1 MTAALPSWLQ
11 RGVADLFPAGDA
23 DPDQALAARLA
34 EAEAAGR
41 PLRIKLGIDPT
52 GADIHLG
59 HSILFRKLRAFQDAG
74 HTAVLIIG
82 DFTARIGDPT
92 GKSATRVQ
100 LSAAEVEANADTYL
114 VQLGLGQD
122 PERALLDFH
131 TPGRLEVR
139 RNSEW
144 LAGLDLPQVIDL
156 LGTSTVGQMLA
167 KEDFA
172 NRYGS
177 GTPISLHEFL
187 YPLLQ
192 GYDSVQVQADVE
204 LGGTD
209 QKFNV
214 AMGRDLQRHFGQRPQ
229 FGLLLPILPGLDGVQ
244 KMSKSLGNT
253 VGLAE
258 LPLDMYS
265 KLEKVP
271 DAVVNDYLTLLTDLD
286 LATLPENPR
295 ERQKAMALEITR
307 QCHGEE
313 AAREAQATAGR
324 VVFVPGVNLSMDLS
338 LTAGQASG
346 LEAEGEA
353 IIPTLSL
360 APVNFPAKAFYLL
373 SAVGL
378 CASSSEARRQ
388 IQGGGVR
395 LDGQKLADPNQ
406 EFSDAAQLEGKVLQ
420 LGKKVFRRMVGGTTV
435 SAAEG

>member
-1 MTAALPSWLQ
+1 MAKGEWGLPQWLQ
-11 RGVADLFPAGDA
+11 RGVADLFPTGTEASDA
-23 DPDQALAARLA
+23 DQQLAARLA
-34 EAEAAGR
+34 EAEQQGR

-52 GADIHLG
+52 GSDIHLG

-100 LSAAEVEANADTYL
+100 LTAEQVEANARTYL
-114 VQLGLGQD
+114 QQLGQGQD
-122 PERALLDFH
+122 PAHALLDFE

-144 LAGLDLPQVIDL
+144 LASLDLPKVIEL
-156 LGTSTVGQMLA
+156 LGISTVGQMLA

-192 GYDSVQVQADVE
+192 GYDSVAVQADLE

-214 AMGRDLQRHFGQRPQ
+214 AMGRDLQRHFGQRTQ
-229 FGLLLPILPGLDGVQ
+229 FGMLLPILPGLDGVQ

-253 VGLAE
+253 VGLIE
-258 LPLDMYS
+258 DPLSMYS

-271 DAVVNDYLTLLTDLD
+271 DAAVEEYLTLLTDLD
-286 LATLPENPR
+286 LEALPANPR
-295 ERQKAMALEITR
+295 ERQKAMAVEVTR
-307 QCHGEE
+307 QRHGES
-313 AAREAQATAGR
+313 AAQQAQADAGKL
-324 VVFVPGVNLSMDLS
+324 VG
-338 LTAGQASG
+338 GASG
-346 LEAEGEA
+346 SGVADADVPEA
-353 IIPTLSL
+353 SL
-360 APVNFPAKAFYLL
+360 AAVNFPAKAFYLL
-373 SAVGL
+373 SAVGV

-388 IQGGGVR
+388 IQGGGVK
-395 LDGQKLADPNQ
+395 LDGEKLSDPNQ
-406 EFSDAAQLEGKVLQ
+406 EFAGPDQLVGKVLQ
-420 LGKKVFRRMVGGTTV
+420 LGKKTFRRLVAG
-435 SAAEG
+435 

>member
-1 MTAALPSWLQ
+1 
-11 RGVADLFPAGDA
+11 VADLFPAGTAECAATDA
-23 DPDQALAARLA
+23 DQQLAARLA
-34 EAEAAGR
+34 EADREGR
-41 PLRIKLGIDPT
+41 PLRVKLGIDPT
-52 GADIHLG
+52 GSDIHLG

-100 LSAAEVEANADTYL
+100 LSAEAVEANAATYL
-114 VQLGLGQD
+114 QQLGQGQD
-122 PERALLDFH
+122 PERALLDFT

-144 LAGLDLPQVIDL
+144 LAGLDLPQVIEL
-156 LGTSTVGQMLA
+156 LGISTVGQMLA

-192 GYDSVQVQADVE
+192 GYDSVAIRADLE

-214 AMGRDLQRHFGQRPQ
+214 AMGRDLQRHFGQRTQ
-229 FGLLLPILPGLDGVQ
+229 FGMLLPILPGLDGVQ

-253 VGLAE
+253 VGLSE
-258 LPLDMYS
+258 DPLSMYS

-271 DAVVNDYLTLLTDLD
+271 DAVVEEYLTLLTDLD
-286 LATLPENPR
+286 LAALPENPR
-295 ERQKAMALEITR
+295 ERQKAMALEVTR
-307 QCHGEE
+307 QRHGVE
-313 AAREAQATAGR
+313 AAQQAQADAARLVG
-324 VVFVPGVNLSMDLS
+324 G
-338 LTAGQASG
+338 ASG
-346 LEAEGEA
+346 SGAADAEVPEA
-353 IIPTLSL
+353 SL
-360 APVNFPAKAFYLL
+360 AAVNFPAKAFYLL
-373 SAVGL
+373 SAVGI

-388 IQGGGVR
+388 IQGGGVK
-395 LDGQKLADPNQ
+395 LDGEKLADPNQ
-406 EFSDAAQLEGKVLQ
+406 EFADAAALQGKVLQ
-420 LGKKVFRRMVGGTTV
+420 LGKKTFRRLVTG
-435 SAAEG
+435 

>member
-1 MTAALPSWLQ
+1 MAQADGSLPQGLE
-11 RGVADLFPAGDA
+11 RGVADLFPTGELCGAASDGDQQLA
-23 DPDQALAARLA
+23 SRIGQAQI
-34 EAEAAGR
+34 AGR
-41 PLRIKLGIDPT
+41 PLRVKLGIDPT
-52 GADIHLG
+52 GTDIHLG

-100 LSAAEVEANADTYL
+100 LSAEAVEANARTYL
-114 VQLGLGQD
+114 AQLGEGLPKDQ
-122 PERALLDFH
+122 ALLDFE

-144 LAGLDLPQVIDL
+144 LADLALPEVIEL
-156 LGTSTVGQMLA
+156 LGVSTVGQMLA

-192 GYDSVQVQADVE
+192 GYDSHAIQADLE

-229 FGLLLPILPGLDGVQ
+229 FGMLLPILPGLDGVQ

-258 LPLDMYS
+258 DPLSMYS

-271 DAVVNDYLTLLTDLD
+271 DAVVDTYLTLLTDLD
-286 LATLPENPR
+286 LAALPANPR
-295 ERQKAMALEITR
+295 ERQKAMALEVTR
-307 QCHGEE
+307 QRHGS
-313 AAREAQATAGR
+313 AAAQQAQLDAATLVGGAAGSGAADAE
-324 VVFVPGVNLSMDLS
+324 VP
-338 LTAGQASG
+338 AA
-346 LEAEGEA
+346 
-353 IIPTLSL
+353 SL
-360 APVNFPAKAFYLL
+360 AQVNFPAKAFYLL
-373 SAVGL
+373 AAVGI
-378 CASSSEARRQ
+378 CASSSDARRQ
-388 IQGGGVR
+388 IQGGGVK
-395 LDGQKLADPNQ
+395 LDGAKLADPNQ
-406 EFSDAAQLEGKVLQ
+406 EFADASALEGKVLQ
-420 LGKKVFRRMVGGTTV
+420 LGKKTFRRLV
-435 SAAEG
+435 A

>member
-1 MTAALPSWLQ
+1 MAQADWSLPQGLE
-11 RGVADLFPAGDA
+11 RGVADLFPTGELCGAASDGD
-23 DPDQALAARLA
+23 QQLAARIG
-34 EAEAAGR
+34 EARKAGR
-41 PLRIKLGIDPT
+41 PLRVKLGIDPT
-52 GADIHLG
+52 GTDIHLG

-100 LSAAEVEANADTYL
+100 LSAEAVEANARTYL
-114 VQLGLGQD
+114 AQLGEGRPKDQ
-122 PERALLDFH
+122 ALLDFE

-144 LAGLDLPQVIDL
+144 LAGLALPEVIEL
-156 LGTSTVGQMLA
+156 LGVSTVGQMLA

-192 GYDSVQVQADVE
+192 GYDSHAIQADLE

-229 FGLLLPILPGLDGVQ
+229 FGMLLPILPGLDGVQ

-258 LPLDMYS
+258 DPLSMYS

-271 DAVVNDYLTLLTDLD
+271 DALVDAYLTLLTDLD
-286 LATLPENPR
+286 LAALPANPR
-295 ERQKAMALEITR
+295 ERQKAMALEVTR
-307 QCHGEE
+307 QRHGL
-313 AAREAQATAGR
+313 AAAQQAQLDAATLVGGAAGSGAADAE
-324 VVFVPGVNLSMDLS
+324 VP
-338 LTAGQASG
+338 AA
-346 LEAEGEA
+346 
-353 IIPTLSL
+353 SL
-360 APVNFPAKAFYLL
+360 AQVNFPAKAFYLL
-373 SAVGL
+373 AAVGI
-378 CASSSEARRQ
+378 CASSSDARRQ
-388 IQGGGVR
+388 IQGGGVK
-395 LDGQKLADPNQ
+395 LDGAKLADPNQ
-406 EFSDAAQLEGKVLQ
+406 EFADASLLEGKVLQ
-420 LGKKVFRRMVGGTTV
+420 LGKKTFRRLV
-435 SAAEG
+435 A

>member
-1 MTAALPSWLQ
+1 MPPALQ
-11 RGVADLFPAGDA
+11 RGVADLFPFGSE
-23 DPDQALAARLA
+23 PDQQLAARL
-34 EAEAAGR
+34 EAAQRAGR

-52 GADIHLG
+52 GSDIHLG

-122 PERALLDFH
+122 PAHALLDFE

-144 LAGLDLPQVIDL
+144 LTGLDLPQVIEL

-192 GYDSVQVQADVE
+192 GYDSVQVRSDVE

-229 FGLLLPILPGLDGVQ
+229 FGMLLPILPGLDGVQ

-253 VGLAE
+253 VGLRDD
-258 LPLDMYS
+258 PLSMYS

-271 DAVVNDYLTLLTDLD
+271 DGVVNDYLTLLTDLD
-286 LATLPENPR
+286 LAALPDHPR
-295 ERQKAMALEITR
+295 ERQRAMALAVTASR
-307 QCHGEE
+307 HGEV
-313 AAREAQATAGR
+313 AARRAQLDAAMLVGGATAIAEE
-324 VVFVPGVNLSMDLS
+324 VPEV
-338 LTAGQASG
+338 
-346 LEAEGEA
+346 
-353 IIPTLSL
+353 SL
-360 APVNFPAKAFYLL
+360 AAVNFPAKAFYLL

-388 IQGGGVR
+388 IQGGGVK
-395 LDGQKLADPNQ
+395 LDGEKLSDPNQ
-406 EFSDAAQLEGKVLQ
+406 EFAAPGQLAGKVLQ
-420 LGKKVFRRMVGGTTV
+420 LGKKTFRRLVQP
-435 SAAEG
+435 

>member
-1 MTAALPSWLQ
+1 MADPTPASPARAGRADVDLPPWLS
-11 RGVADLFPAGDA
+11 RGIADLFPMGISLGSSVDA
-23 DPDQALAARLA
+23 NPSRNVADQTLAARLA
-34 EAEAAGR
+34 EAERQGR
-41 PLRIKLGIDPT
+41 PLRVKLGIDPT
-52 GADIHLG
+52 GSDIHLG
-59 HSILFRKLRAFQDAG
+59 HAILFRKLRAFQDAG

-100 LSAAEVEANADTYL
+100 LSAEAVEANAATYL
-114 VQLGLGQD
+114 AQLGQGQD
-122 PERALLDFH
+122 PARALLDFE

-144 LAGLDLPQVIDL
+144 LAGMDLPAVIDL

-192 GYDSVQVQADVE
+192 GYDSVAIRADLE

-214 AMGRDLQRHFGQRPQ
+214 AMGRDLQRHHGQPPQ
-229 FGLLLPILPGLDGVQ
+229 FGMLLPILPGLDGVQ

-258 LPLDMYS
+258 DPLDMYS

-286 LATLPENPR
+286 LADLPVNPR

-307 QCHGEE
+307 QRHGPAAAEQAQAD
-313 AAREAQATAGR
+313 AARLVAGGESGATAE
-324 VVFVPGVNLSMDLS
+324 VP
-338 LTAGQASG
+338 
-346 LEAEGEA
+346 EA
-353 IIPTLSL
+353 SL
-360 APVNFPAKAFYLL
+360 AAVNFPAKAFYLIG
-373 SAVGL
+373 AVGL
-378 CASSSEARRQ
+378 GISSSEAKRK
-388 IQGGGVR
+388 IQDGGVR
-395 LDGQKLADPNQ
+395 LDGEKISDPNQ
-406 EFSDAAQLEGKVLQ
+406 LFTSPQELTGKVLQ
-420 LGKKVFRRMVGGTTV
+420 IGKKTFRRLML
-435 SAAEG
+435 

>member
-1 MTAALPSWLQ
+1 MAKGAWGLPQWIE
-11 RGVADLFPAGDA
+11 RGVADLFPAGTA
-23 DPDQALAARLA
+23 EGAAMDPDQQLAARLA
-34 EAEAAGR
+34 EAERDGR

-52 GADIHLG
+52 GSDIHLG

-100 LSAAEVEANADTYL
+100 LSAEQVEANAATYL
-114 VQLGLGQD
+114 AQLGQGQD
-122 PERALLDFH
+122 PARALLDFE

-144 LAGLDLPQVIDL
+144 LAGLDLPKVIEL
-156 LGTSTVGQMLA
+156 LGISTVGQMLA

-192 GYDSVQVQADVE
+192 GYDSVAIQADLE

-214 AMGRDLQRHFGQRPQ
+214 AMGRDLQRHFGQRTQ
-229 FGLLLPILPGLDGVQ
+229 FGMLLPILPGLDGVQ

-253 VGLAE
+253 VGLSE
-258 LPLDMYS
+258 DPLSMYS

-271 DAVVNDYLTLLTDLD
+271 DAVVDEYLTLLTDLD
-286 LATLPENPR
+286 LEALPANPR

-307 QCHGEE
+307 QRHGE
-313 AAREAQATAGR
+313 AASQQAQADAGKL
-324 VVFVPGVNLSMDLS
+324 VG
-338 LTAGQASG
+338 GASG
-346 LEAEGEA
+346 SGAADAEVPEA
-353 IIPTLSL
+353 SL
-360 APVNFPAKAFYLL
+360 AEVNFPAKAFYLL
-373 SAVGL
+373 SAVGI

-388 IQGGGVR
+388 IQGGGVK
-395 LDGQKLADPNQ
+395 LDGEKLSDPNQ
-406 EFSDAAQLEGKVLQ
+406 EFAGPDQLAGKVLQ
-420 LGKKVFRRMVGGTTV
+420 LGKKTFRRLVAG
-435 SAAEG
+435 

>member
-1 MTAALPSWLQ
+1 MAQADWSLPQGLE
-11 RGVADLFPAGDA
+11 RGVTDLFPNGELAGAASDG
-23 DPDQALAARLA
+23 DQQLAARIG
-34 EAEAAGR
+34 EAQHAGR
-41 PLRIKLGIDPT
+41 PLRVKLGIDPT
-52 GADIHLG
+52 GTDIHLG

-100 LSAAEVEANADTYL
+100 LSAEAVEANARTYL
-114 VQLGLGQD
+114 AQLGEGLPKDQ
-122 PERALLDFH
+122 ALLDFE

-144 LAGLDLPQVIDL
+144 LAGLALPEVIEL
-156 LGTSTVGQMLA
+156 LGVSTVGQMLA

-192 GYDSVQVQADVE
+192 GYDSHAIEADLE

-229 FGLLLPILPGLDGVQ
+229 FGMLLPILPGLDGVQ
-244 KMSKSLGNT
+244 KMSKSLANT

-258 LPLDMYS
+258 DPLSMYS

-271 DAVVNDYLTLLTDLD
+271 DAVVDAYLTLLTDLD
-286 LATLPENPR
+286 LVALPANPR
-295 ERQKAMALEITR
+295 ERQKAMALEVTR
-307 QCHGEE
+307 QRHGL
-313 AAREAQATAGR
+313 AAAMQAQLDAATLVGGAAGTGSADAE
-324 VVFVPGVNLSMDLS
+324 VPAASM
-338 LTAGQASG
+338 AQ
-346 LEAEGEA
+346 
-353 IIPTLSL
+353 
-360 APVNFPAKAFYLL
+360 VNFPAKAFYLL
-373 SAVGL
+373 AAVGL
-378 CASSSEARRQ
+378 CASSSDARRQ
-388 IQGGGVR
+388 IQGGGVK
-395 LDGQKLADPNQ
+395 LDGVKLADPNQ
-406 EFSDAAQLEGKVLQ
+406 EFAAASALEGKVLQ
-420 LGKKVFRRMVGGTTV
+420 LGKKTFRRLL
-435 SAAEG
+435 A

>member
-1 MTAALPSWLQ
+1 MAEFDGGLPKGLQ
-11 RGVADLFPAGDA
+11 RGVTDLFPSAPLQGSSGLDA
-23 DPDQALAARLA
+23 APDPDQQLAARLGQA
-34 EAEAAGR
+34 ERDGR

-52 GADIHLG
+52 GSDIHLG
-59 HSILFRKLRAFQDAG
+59 HSILFRKLRAFQDGG

-122 PERALLDFH
+122 PAHALLDFE

-144 LAGLDLPQVIDL
+144 LAGLNLPEVIEL

-229 FGLLLPILPGLDGVQ
+229 FGMLLPILTGLDGVQ
-244 KMSKSLGNT
+244 KMSKSLGNI
-253 VGLAE
+253 VGLRE
-258 LPLDMYS
+258 DPLSMYS

-286 LATLPENPR
+286 LAALPASPR
-295 ERQKAMALEITR
+295 ERQQAMALAVTASR
-307 QCHGEE
+307 HGEA
-313 AAREAQATAGR
+313 AARRAQLDAAMLVGGASAVAEEVPEA
-324 VVFVPGVNLSMDLS
+324 
-338 LTAGQASG
+338 
-346 LEAEGEA
+346 
-353 IIPTLSL
+353 SL
-360 APVNFPAKAFYLL
+360 AAVNFPARAFYLL

-395 LDGQKLADPNQ
+395 LEGEKLSDPNQ
-406 EFSDAAQLEGKVLQ
+406 EFGGPEELAGKVLQ
-420 LGKKVFRRMVGGTTV
+420 LGRKTFRRLVQP
-435 SAAEG
+435 

>member
-1 MTAALPSWLQ
+1 MGDGARNAGQSGATAGSLPPWLQ
-11 RGVADLFPAGDA
+11 RGIADLFPQGAGA
-23 DPDQALAARLA
+23 EAAVDPDQQLAARLS
-34 EAEAAGR
+34 EAEALGR

-52 GADIHLG
+52 GSDIHLG

-100 LSAAEVEANADTYL
+100 LSAAEVEANAETYL

-122 PERALLDFH
+122 PARALLDFE

-144 LAGLDLPQVIDL
+144 LAGMDLPAVIDL

-192 GYDSVQVQADVE
+192 GYDSVAIQADVE

-214 AMGRDLQRHFGQRPQ
+214 AMGRDLQRHHGQRPQ

-258 LPLDMYS
+258 DALSMYS

-286 LATLPENPR
+286 LAALPANPR
-295 ERQKAMALEITR
+295 ERQKAMALTITMAR
-307 QCHGEE
+307 HGDTAALQAQADAANLVAGAAGRE
-313 AAREAQATAGR
+313 AAAAEVPEA
-324 VVFVPGVNLSMDLS
+324 
-338 LTAGQASG
+338 
-346 LEAEGEA
+346 
-353 IIPTLSL
+353 SL
-360 APVNFPAKAFYLL
+360 AAVNFPAKAYYLL
-373 SAVGL
+373 AAVGI

-388 IQGGGVR
+388 IQGGGVK
-395 LDGQKLADPNQ
+395 LDGQKLTDPNQ
-406 EFSDAAQLEGKVLQ
+406 EFTGAGGLEGKVLQ
-420 LGKKVFRRMVGGTTV
+420 LGKKTFRRLVAG
-435 SAAEG
+435 

>member
-1 MTAALPSWLQ
+1 MAKGEWGLPQWLE
-11 RGVADLFPAGDA
+11 RGVADLFPTGTEASDA
-23 DPDQALAARLA
+23 DQQLAARLA
-34 EAEAAGR
+34 EAEQAGR

-52 GADIHLG
+52 GSDIHLG

-100 LSAAEVEANADTYL
+100 LTAEQVEANARTYL
-114 VQLGLGQD
+114 QQLGQGQD
-122 PERALLDFH
+122 PAHALLDFE

-144 LAGLDLPQVIDL
+144 LASLDLPKVIEL
-156 LGTSTVGQMLA
+156 LGISTVGQMLA

-192 GYDSVQVQADVE
+192 GYDSVAVQADLE

-214 AMGRDLQRHFGQRPQ
+214 AMGRDLQRHFGQRTQ
-229 FGLLLPILPGLDGVQ
+229 FGMLLPILAGLDGVQ

-258 LPLDMYS
+258 DPLSMYS

-271 DAVVNDYLTLLTDLD
+271 DAAVEEYLTLLTNLD
-286 LATLPENPR
+286 LASLPDNPR
-295 ERQKAMALEITR
+295 ERQKAMALEVTR
-307 QCHGEE
+307 QRHGQ
-313 AAREAQATAGR
+313 AAADQAQADAGKL
-324 VVFVPGVNLSMDLS
+324 VGGAKGSGAADAEVP
-338 LTAGQASG
+338 
-346 LEAEGEA
+346 EA
-353 IIPTLSL
+353 SL
-360 APVNFPAKAFYLL
+360 ADVNFPAKAFYLL
-373 SAVGL
+373 SAVGI

-388 IQGGGVR
+388 IQGGGVK
-395 LDGQKLADPNQ
+395 LDGEKLADPNQ
-406 EFSDAAQLEGKVLQ
+406 EFAGPDQLAGKVLQ
-420 LGKKVFRRMVGGTTV
+420 LGKKTFRRLVAG
-435 SAAEG
+435 

>member
-1 MTAALPSWLQ
+1 MAQADWSLPQDLA
-11 RGVADLFPAGDA
+11 RGVADLFPMGELSGASSDGD
-23 DPDQALAARLA
+23 QQLAARIDA
-34 EAEAAGR
+34 AQTAGR
-41 PLRIKLGIDPT
+41 PLRVKLGIDPT
-52 GADIHLG
+52 GTDIHLG

-100 LSAAEVEANADTYL
+100 LSAEAVEANARTYL
-114 VQLGLGQD
+114 AQLGEGLPKDQ
-122 PERALLDFH
+122 ALLDFE

-144 LAGLDLPQVIDL
+144 LAGLALPEVIEL
-156 LGTSTVGQMLA
+156 LGVCTVGQMLA

-192 GYDSVQVQADVE
+192 GYDSHAIEADLE

-229 FGLLLPILPGLDGVQ
+229 FGMLLPILPGLDGVQ

-253 VGLAE
+253 VGLSE
-258 LPLDMYS
+258 DPLSMYS

-271 DAVVNDYLTLLTDLD
+271 DAVVDAYLTLLTDLD
-286 LATLPENPR
+286 LAVLPANPR
-295 ERQKAMALEITR
+295 ERQKAMALEVTR
-307 QCHGEE
+307 QRHGL
-313 AAREAQATAGR
+313 AAAHQAQLDAATLVGGAAGTGAADAE
-324 VVFVPGVNLSMDLS
+324 VP
-338 LTAGQASG
+338 AA
-346 LEAEGEA
+346 
-353 IIPTLSL
+353 SL
-360 APVNFPAKAFYLL
+360 AQVNFPAKAFYLL
-373 SAVGL
+373 AAVGI
-378 CASSSEARRQ
+378 CSSSSDARRQ
-388 IQGGGVR
+388 IQGGGVK
-395 LDGQKLADPNQ
+395 LDGAKLADPNQ
-406 EFSDAAQLEGKVLQ
+406 EFADASELDGKVLQ
-420 LGKKVFRRMVGGTTV
+420 LGKKTFRRLV
-435 SAAEG
+435 A

>member
-1 MTAALPSWLQ
+1 MSGNEVVGEPVAEAVGEELAQALPRWLS
-11 RGVADLFPAGDA
+11 RGLADLFPAGVADDA
-23 DPDQALAARLA
+23 DQALAARLEQA
-34 EAEAAGR
+34 RRQGR
-41 PLRIKLGIDPT
+41 PLRVKLGIDPT
-52 GADIHLG
+52 GSEIHLG

-100 LSAAEVEANADTYL
+100 LSAAAVEANAETYL

-144 LAGLDLPQVIDL
+144 LSGLDLPQVIDL
-156 LGTSTVGQMLA
+156 LGISTVGQMLA

-229 FGLLLPILPGLDGVQ
+229 FGMLLPILPGLDGVQ

-253 VGLAE
+253 VGLRE
-258 LPLDMYS
+258 DPLSMYS

-271 DAVVNDYLTLLTDLD
+271 DAVVDQYLTLLTDLD
-286 LATLPENPR
+286 LEALPANPR
-295 ERQKAMALEITR
+295 ERQKAMALAVTCAR
-307 QCHGEE
+307 HGE
-313 AAREAQATAGR
+313 AAAAQAQLDAATLVAGAQGAGAADAE
-324 VVFVPGVNLSMDLS
+324 VP
-338 LTAGQASG
+338 
-346 LEAEGEA
+346 EA
-353 IIPTLSL
+353 SL
-360 APVNFPAKAFYLL
+360 AEVAFPAKAFYLL
-373 SAVGL
+373 SAVGIA
-378 CASSSEARRQ
+378 ASSSEGRRR
-388 IQGGGVR
+388 IQDGGVK
-395 LDGQKLADPNQ
+395 LDGQRISDPNQ
-406 EFSDAAQLEGKVLQ
+406 EFASADELHGKVLQ
-420 LGKKVFRRMVGGTTV
+420 FGKKTFRRLVAG
-435 SAAEG
+435 